1 MGKLIVSMHVSLD
14 GFVAGKN
21 GEMNWISFNDEL
33 FDSVGQVTETA
44 DAALYGRKTFEM
56 MDSYWPTAADA
67 PNPSAHAKQH
77 AAWYNRV
84 TKYVIS
90 NTMQGQDREKVKF
103 ITANHVADIKT
114 LSENNIMIF
123 GSPSA
128 IQPLIADA
136 LIDEFYL
143 FVNPVTLGE
152 GIPMFGVNKLKLKL
166 LSTRTFDKVGVVR
179 VHYTRC

>member
-44 DAALYGRKTFEM
+44 DTALYGRKTFEM
-56 MDSYWPTAADA
+56 MDSYWPTAADT

-77 AAWYNRV
+77 AAWYSRV

-90 NTMQGQDREKVKF
+90 NTMQGKDSDKTKF
-103 ITANHVADIKT
+103 INCYMYI
-114 LSENNIMIF
+114 
-123 GSPSA
+123 
-128 IQPLIADA
+128 
-136 LIDEFYL
+136 
-143 FVNPVTLGE
+143 
-152 GIPMFGVNKLKLKL
+152 
-166 LSTRTFDKVGVVR
+166 
-179 VHYTRC
+179 